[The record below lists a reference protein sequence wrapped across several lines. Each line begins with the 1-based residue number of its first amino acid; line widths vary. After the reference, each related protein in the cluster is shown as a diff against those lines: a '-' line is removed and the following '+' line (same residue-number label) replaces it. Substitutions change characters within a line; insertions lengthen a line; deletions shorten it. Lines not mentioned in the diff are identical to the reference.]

1 MAGSLYHGQQGTDTR
16 VVVKLLLD
24 HGTEVNADRGKV
36 VFDAMQAAAYGGDEA
51 IVQLLLDE
59 DADIWKEGLYGTA
72 LGAAAFVGHK
82 AVMLDHGTDKN
93 LVDSHGRNAL
103 LLAQASV
110 PHNSEGIRLLL
121 PDTQAHSA

>member
-1 MAGSLYHGQQGTDTR
+1 MAGSLYHGQQGMDTR

-59 DADIWKEGLYGTA
+59 DAGHLEGW
-72 LGAAAFVGHK
+72 FV
-82 AVMLDHGTDKN
+82 
-93 LVDSHGRNAL
+93 R
-103 LLAQASV
+103 
-110 PHNSEGIRLLL
+110 
-121 PDTQAHSA
+121 HSTWGSGFCRS